1 MKIYVITRPI
11 KDVQDLIAPGPVE
24 YDIKEYLLRP
34 FLCIG

>member
-11 KDVQDLIAPGPVE
+11 NDVQDLIAPGPVE
-24 YDIKEYLLRP
+24 DDINEDLLRP